1 MPRSTRA
8 TGPPDPVL
16 AAAIPKTI
24 WAQRATSFIWYRR
37 PWHSPAMSSRRVAQN
52 ARNAGKNASS
62 NRGWAAPGS
71 GKYPASGT
79 GRSRRTRNAIAA
91 LPSSAG
97 SRSAGSA
104 ASRPRRS
111 SSAAIASNN
120 AAVSRH
126 DRGAPGGDQPR
137 ATSSAWP
144 RTSPAPGTPAPKG
157 PASRAQPPK
166 ARAVPH
172 SSHRDHLATLSRHR
186 RADRGEPAR
195 HGRALA
201 RMSRSARLN
210 GKQPML
216 GAIFLGAHCPARR
229 HCV

>member
-1 MPRSTRA
+1 MPRSIRA
-8 TGPPDPVL
+8 TGPPDPVV

-37 PWHSPAMSSRRVAQN
+37 PRHSAAMSSRRVAQN

-62 NRGWAAPGS
+62 NCGWAAPGS

-97 SRSAGSA
+97 SRSAGSP
-104 ASRPRRS
+104 ASMPRRS

-144 RTSPAPGTPAPKG
+144 RTSSAPGTPAPTG
-157 PASRAQPPK
+157 PASRTQPPK
-166 ARAVPH
+166 AQAVPR
-172 SSHRDHLATLSRHR
+172 SPHRDHLATVSRHPH
-186 RADRGEPAR
+186 ADRGEPAV
-195 HGRALA
+195 
-201 RMSRSARLN
+201 N
-210 GKQPML
+210 GQP
-216 GAIFLGAHCPARR
+216 AIPAAI
-229 HCV
+229 